1 MSDSLWPY
9 GLQPVKLVWLCDPM
23 NRSTP
28 GLPVHHHLPEF
39 TQTHVHWA
47 GDAIHHLI
55 LCLPL
60 LLPPSIF
67 PSIRVFSN
75 KSVLC
80 IRWPKYYLCTNTV
93 CHRDSPFFLRT
104 VRALIKAMG
113 KTLNQLFCVSW
124 VSLHGYLLITSLA
137 FPTFSEDW
145 DLQEQCKWYSIPRA
159 FETSWVTAA
168 LKVEPLLLWT
178 LEFKIPLRYEKSVQ

>member
-1 MSDSLWPY
+1 MSSDQEEASHMIVVGEGIFRAEESPFLEAEKPATQSLQLMRRLKSW
-9 GLQPVKLVWLCDPM
+9 KLSHIVNFKASGSMTMSVSSVTQLCPSLRPPWTVVCQASLSITNSQSLLKLM
-23 NRSTP
+23 SIELVMPSN
-28 GLPVHHHLPEF
+28 
-39 TQTHVHWA
+39 
-47 GDAIHHLI
+47 HLI

-113 KTLNQLFCVSW
+113 KTLNQLSCFLS
-124 VSLHGYLLITSLA
+124 
-137 FPTFSEDW
+137 
-145 DLQEQCKWYSIPRA
+145 
-159 FETSWVTAA
+159 
-168 LKVEPLLLWT
+168 
-178 LEFKIPLRYEKSVQ
+178 